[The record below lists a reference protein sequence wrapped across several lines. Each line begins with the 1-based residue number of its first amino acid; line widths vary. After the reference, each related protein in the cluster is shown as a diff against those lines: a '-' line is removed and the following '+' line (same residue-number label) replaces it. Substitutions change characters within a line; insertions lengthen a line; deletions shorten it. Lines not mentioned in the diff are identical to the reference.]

1 MSSPG
6 ATLPGHVPL
15 TVADT
20 NSHPPADQDLLQSLN
35 KLSLSTSPSALSVSP
50 HAPPRSPAGSSRR
63 PSWAPLSKS
72 VSNNGSAGSSQSRAG
87 TPTLMKKASTTSL
100 RSANG
105 ATPQRAPSRKSSAS
119 NLRSPSVAPKS
130 PLHGL
135 AQVPADYVPKPAATP
150 ASVARDYFKKELEL
164 LHGSQRTH
172 SAETIVVIHD
182 ACYGHRFSRP
192 KASRGHLY
200 SIVERPER
208 LVASVLG
215 VAMAYVRLGDRHSDG
230 KYPVHPDIDPA
241 TLDSVPFH
249 IHKTSRSVSLTDAA
263 VTNVHGT
270 RWMEELGFMCET
282 ADTKLALTGNE
293 LRRPDMDRGP
303 DAGPPQKFHEGD
315 LYLCDESRAAFEGA
329 LGAVC
334 DAVDA
339 VFSPTSAH
347 KRAFVAVRPPGHH
360 CSDSYPSGF
369 CWVNNVH
376 VGIMHGILKHGL
388 THAAIIDFDLHH
400 GDGSQAIAWQ
410 HNQRGLAKNAAAW
423 KKTSIGYFSL
433 HDINSFPCEWGDEEK
448 VRNASVCIDNAHGQN
463 IWNVHLHE
471 WKTEVDF
478 WKLYQSRYSIL
489 LDKTRQYCKL
499 QTERYRSLGQEP
511 RGAIFL
517 SAGFDASEYETDGMQ
532 RHKVN
537 VPTEFYARLTRDVV
551 KIASEEG
558 LSVEG
563 RVISV
568 LEGGY
573 SDRALYSGVLS
584 HLGGLAA
591 TDSINPKDEIKPE
604 LNQEL
609 SSRIASLGRR
619 RSTLTEAEINI
630 LKVPGFP
637 YDPAWWSREELDRF
651 DSYVSPPAQE
661 PRKPRT
667 SLVPT
672 YSSPTHASSARET
685 DLAKTK
691 RSMSGTSGLSGMQV
705 MTYRVPTPPP
715 PDVPWPAAVQELGKL
730 LVPSDR
736 QTTSFTWE
744 QLNAETKARRARQSA
759 AIALDAANRPP
770 PPPTPSRTST
780 RMSLRERKPAKGA
793 EPFEAEDFDK
803 GRRKTVGGA
812 TTTREKTSGRNTP
825 TPTQTTHSRNPSRRL
840 SASSTMATTIEQP
853 SGDPAMLAA
862 EGATTLPLTVQSA
875 VPPALAVKKTRATP
889 RSSPAK
895 PRARKPKETTGTPST
910 APRPKPPVLSR
921 TASASSRSRASGS
934 DAPPLPP
941 IPASERP
948 MRTRTSLGR
957 DELDNIT
964 NGMKKI
970 KINVL
975 TKEKKEERARA
986 EAERTATLE
995 QQASSATSSSVT
1007 KPAEEIVVMTTPSTS
1022 SMPAYDDAPATPN
1035 LIAPDQAALLAANT
1049 PQAPYTA
1056 PPAVSSIK
1064 VEQDHAIP
1072 LDYRASPSIKEEPAP
1087 SSPTFEQAIAEASH
1101 GSPSTP
1107 LGPRAEPDLFVPYE
1121 PEGPP
1126 ATSVPFSGPI
1136 QILEPNMG
1144 TPAHFERKMPGRPD
1158 LASPSPVKFSRSN
1171 SNKLAGHQFTATSKL
1186 SFAASR
1192 PQSGAGPSTGST
1204 ENERDGQ

>member
-6 ATLPGHVPL
+6 KPVPVDVPTAARSNAL
-15 TVADT
+15 
-20 NSHPPADQDLLQSLN
+20 SHSDHDLLQSLD
-35 KLSLSTSPSALSVSP
+35 KLSLSTSPSNLSVSP
-50 HAPPRSPAGSSRR
+50 SAPSRSPSVTSRR
-63 PSWAPLSKS
+63 PSWAPLSKTTS
-72 VSNNGSAGSSQSRAG
+72 AAGSTGSPHSRSA
-87 TPTLMKKASTTSL
+87 TPTLLKKASTTSL

-105 ATPQRAPSRKSSAS
+105 ATPQRAPSRKSSAT
-119 NLRSPSVAPKS
+119 NLRSPSVAPRS
-130 PLHGL
+130 PLNTQAQL
-135 AQVPADYVPKPAATP
+135 AVDYVPKPAATP

-164 LHGSQRTH
+164 LHATQRPH

-192 KASRGHLY
+192 KASKGHLF

-208 LVASVLG
+208 LAASVLG

-230 KYPVHPDIDPA
+230 KYPIHPDLDPA

-249 IHKTSRSVSLTDAA
+249 IHKTTRSVSLTDAV

-270 RWMEELGFMCET
+270 KWMEELDFMCET
-282 ADTKLALTGNE
+282 ADTKLAVTGNE
-293 LRRPDMDRGP
+293 LKRPEMDRGP
-303 DAGPPQKFHEGD
+303 DAEPPQKFHEGD
-315 LYLCDESRAAFEGA
+315 LYLCAESRAAFEGA

-339 VFSPTSAH
+339 IFSQSGH

-360 CSDSYPSGF
+360 CSASYPSGF

-376 VGIMHGILKHGL
+376 VGIMHGILNHGL

-400 GDGSQAIAWQ
+400 GDGSQAIAWE
-410 HNQRGLAKNAAAW
+410 HNQRGLTKNAAAW
-423 KKTSIGYFSL
+423 KKTSIGYFSV

-463 IWNVHLHE
+463 VWNVHLHE
-471 WKTEVDF
+471 WKTEVEF

-489 LDKTRQYCKL
+489 LEKTRQYCKS
-499 QTERYRSLGQEP
+499 QTEKYRAMGQEP

-558 LSVEG
+558 LSVDG
-563 RVISV
+563 RVMSV

-584 HLGGLAA
+584 HLGGLAG

-619 RSTLTEAEINI
+619 RSTMTDAELNA

-637 YDPAWWSREELDRF
+637 YDPNWWSRTELDRF
-651 DSYVSPPAQE
+651 DTYVSPPAQE
-661 PRKPRT
+661 PKKPRT
-667 SLVPT
+667 TIVPT
-672 YSSPTHASSARET
+672 YFSPTHASTARET

-691 RSMSGTSGLSGMQV
+691 RSMSGTSGLSGTQTIM
-705 MTYRVPTPPP
+705 YRVPTPPP

-744 QLNAETKARRARQSA
+744 QLNAETKARRARQAA
-759 AIALDAANRPP
+759 AIALDAANKPP
-770 PPPTPSRTST
+770 PPPTPSRAST
-780 RMSLRERKPAKGA
+780 RMSLRERRPVKAA
-793 EPFEAEDFDK
+793 EPLEVEDL
-803 GRRKTVGGA
+803 GRNRRKTVGGA
-812 TTTREKTSGRNTP
+812 TISSKEKTSGRNTP
-825 TPTQTTHSRNPSRRL
+825 TPTQGTHARNHSRRL
-840 SASSTMATTIEQP
+840 SASSTILTATHESSEQAP
-853 SGDPAMLAA
+853 NNETTSATQGTGEPA
-862 EGATTLPLTVQSA
+862 TVVQTS
-875 VPPALAVKKTRATP
+875 VPPALTVKKTRATP

-895 PRARKPKETTGTPST
+895 PQSSKTKVPSIET
-910 APRPKPPVLSR
+910 
-921 TASASSRSRASGS
+921 
-934 DAPPLPP
+934 PPLPP

-948 MRTRTSLGR
+948 ARTRASLGR

-964 NGMKKI
+964 NGMKRI

-986 EAERTATLE
+986 EAERKAALG
-995 QQASSATSSSVT
+995 QQAMTESLSASTELAGSHAMDTVAGSSSSVAHDEA
-1007 KPAEEIVVMTTPSTS
+1007 PVTPGFDVSAHNTLGS
-1022 SMPAYDDAPATPN
+1022 SN
-1035 LIAPDQAALLAANT
+1035 GT
-1049 PQAPYTA
+1049 PQAPFTA

-1064 VEQDHAIP
+1064 IEDNVAIP
-1072 LDYRASPSIKEEPAP
+1072 LDYNASPTVKHELSPEPEQVVPEFRP
-1087 SSPTFEQAIAEASH
+1087 S
-1101 GSPSTP
+1101 SPSTP
-1107 LGPRAEPDLFVPYE
+1107 AAQPAAEPDLFVPYQ

-1126 ATSVPFSGPI
+1126 GMSVPLTGPVK
-1136 QILEPNMG
+1136 ILEPNMG
-1144 TPAHFERKMPGRPD
+1144 TPAHFEPKTSDRPD
-1158 LASPSPVKFSRSN
+1158 LASPSPVKFSKPG
-1171 SNKLAGHQFTATSKL
+1171 KLGGHHFTATSKL
-1186 SFAASR
+1186 SFAQPRTGAPPGTSN
-1192 PQSGAGPSTGST
+1192 QSSPVTDPSKTGH
-1204 ENERDGQ
+1204 